1 MKVSDWKEAEDWSK
15 QVTSMRTQ
23 SSEHSKELATAF
35 KLDYDLNQIK
45 ALGWFDAGDL
55 ANSREYVE
63 RQSDPRHASRD
74 PEVYP
79 LWDPGQ
85 LLRTSHLLLLKAVTF
100 QAGDEGSGSEDN
112 NSVTSEGDY
121 SPK

>member
-1 MKVSDWKEAEDWSK
+1 MKVSDWKEAEDWSRR
-15 QVTSMRTQ
+15 VSTMHSQ
-23 SSEHSKELATAF
+23 SSEHSKEISTAF
-35 KLDYDLNQIK
+35 KLNYDLNQIK

-55 ANSREYVE
+55 SSSREYVE

-100 QAGDEGSGSEDN
+100 QAGGDDGSGSD
-112 NSVTSEGDY
+112 NSVTSEGEYD
-121 SPK
+121 PK